1 MRMISTFI
9 SAFRALG
16 SRIRYALEMRKYD
29 DFTIAEYLRR
39 QGSQIGEGCSISVKR
54 LGAEPYLVK
63 IGHHVTIAPGVRF
76 ITHDGAVWIFREEF
90 ADLQVFGPIIIE
102 DNCVVGANA
111 ILFPNI
117 RIGRNS
123 IVGAGSVV
131 ITDIPP
137 NTIAIGVPARPFGSV
152 DKYKEKMVERWR
164 VQRPP
169 DVAIEP
175 GASWWTSKNFAENR
189 EKLRRHLL
197 KVFAKE
203 LEKGP

>member
-1 MRMISTFI
+1 MDSSFI
-9 SAFRALG
+9 SAFRGLAA
-16 SRIRYALEMRKYD
+16 RIRYSFEMRKYNN
-29 DFTIAEYLRR
+29 FTIAKHLRK

-63 IGHHVTIAPGVRF
+63 IGDHVTIAPGVTF
-76 ITHDGAVWIFREEF
+76 ITHDGAVWIFREEIP
-90 ADLQVFGPIIIE
+90 DLQVFGPIIIE

-123 IVGAGSVV
+123 IIGAGSVV
-131 ITDIPP
+131 ITDVPP

-164 VQRPP
+164 IQRPP
-169 DVAIEP
+169 DMVIEP
-175 GASWWTSKNFAENR
+175 GASWWTSRNFVENR
-189 EKLRRHLL
+189 EKLRQHLL
-197 KVFAKE
+197 KIFAKE
-203 LEKGP
+203 LGKGP